1 MCFFFRRCAV
11 TYKIPDTK
19 GCQTCA
25 FGETTHKHNNS
36 DLPVFIV
43 HCQPVFIKSMSRGGK
58 TKSACS
64 LIVSSPAAEN
74 LQRGCVFLCCGL
86 ESSVVLL
93 QWYEPMHKFMLIKV
107 HPCEVKADGKY
118 KDGPF
123 HLSKVAAATRLPD

>member
-1 MCFFFRRCAV
+1 M

-25 FGETTHKHNNS
+25 FGETTCKPWSHNSHNRVSVCPPS
-36 DLPVFIV
+36 D
-43 HCQPVFIKSMSRGGK
+43 
-58 TKSACS
+58 SA
-64 LIVSSPAAEN
+64 SPAAAEN

-107 HPCEVKADGKY
+107 RTPRDHSRRRERKG
-118 KDGPF
+118 
-123 HLSKVAAATRLPD
+123 